1 MVTINGNLKTASDTV
16 RAARRIVIKVG
27 SSLLMEPNTNEVNK
41 EWLKSLATDIK
52 HLIDAGK
59 QVVIVSSGAVAL
71 GIERIG
77 LERAKAKVPQLQA
90 AASIGQIILMRAYAD
105 TLARHD
111 LFVSQVLL
119 TLDAIDD
126 RRRYINSLN
135 TLNYLLKV
143 GAIPIVNENDTTA
156 TAELRY
162 GDNDRLAARVAQMVS
177 ADVLILLSNVNGLYR
192 SFDGS
197 IDEKSIIPV
206 VEKVTEETMAMASS
220 KKSPHGSGGMKT
232 KLEAASIATES
243 GCVMIICDGRSNN
256 PIDLLLNDGLC
267 TWFKAEESPVSAK
280 KQWILNSPTI
290 NGVITI
296 DDGAVEALMLGNS
309 LLAIGI
315 IDVQGTFGKGETIS
329 IVNAKGDEIARGL
342 CTYACHE
349 IISVAGKQ
357 SDQMIDIIGYY
368 GPDEIV
374 HRDNMALVQ

>member
-126 RRRYINSLN
+126 RRRYINSL
-135 TLNYLLKV
+135 
-143 GAIPIVNENDTTA
+143 
-156 TAELRY
+156 
-162 GDNDRLAARVAQMVS
+162 
-177 ADVLILLSNVNGLYR
+177 
-192 SFDGS
+192 
-197 IDEKSIIPV
+197 
-206 VEKVTEETMAMASS
+206 
-220 KKSPHGSGGMKT
+220 
-232 KLEAASIATES
+232 
-243 GCVMIICDGRSNN
+243 
-256 PIDLLLNDGLC
+256 
-267 TWFKAEESPVSAK
+267 
-280 KQWILNSPTI
+280 
-290 NGVITI
+290 ITI
-296 DDGAVEALMLGNS
+296 IS
-309 LLAIGI
+309 LRLIH
-315 IDVQGTFGKGETIS
+315 
-329 IVNAKGDEIARGL
+329 L
-342 CTYACHE
+342 
-349 IISVAGKQ
+349 
-357 SDQMIDIIGYY
+357 
-368 GPDEIV
+368 
-374 HRDNMALVQ
+374 